1 MQNPQETVRSGH
13 SSGNNE
19 MQQATVAQEDSGSW
33 PEDDWEVD
41 CGGCSSLRVQ
51 MGAMSA
57 NRAFELETLSQH
69 RFLIGKLQDESD
81 AQRSQIET
89 NRLKIEMLQQRLD
102 QLDDSQAP
110 PSNSEDQQGYSRNV
124 QSNSI
129 NQVPDLNEPLP
140 EFRANMQQTKV
151 EKGN

>member
-1 MQNPQETVRSGH
+1 
-13 SSGNNE
+13 
-19 MQQATVAQEDSGSW
+19 MQQENAAQEDSGSW

-81 AQRSQIET
+81 AQRSQIEA

-102 QLDDSQAP
+102 QLDVSQAP
-110 PSNSEDQQGYSRNV
+110 PSNPGDQQGHSRNV
-124 QSNSI
+124 QSNSV

-140 EFRANMQQTKV
+140 EIRSDMQHIKV